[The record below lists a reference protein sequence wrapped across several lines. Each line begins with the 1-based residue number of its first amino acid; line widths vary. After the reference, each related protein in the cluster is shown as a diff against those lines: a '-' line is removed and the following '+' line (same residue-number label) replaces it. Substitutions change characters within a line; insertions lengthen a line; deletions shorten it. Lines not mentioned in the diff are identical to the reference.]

1 METEE
6 PEETY
11 VAEVISELPMDAE
24 TWKETGVKTGHDG
37 TGEFSEM
44 GFGLSDCLVSDD
56 GSVKS
61 QSYHDLSMSLQ
72 SRLLKCCRKHG
83 IAVAANGTDLVRS
96 ADASSTRGLGLTR
109 NPQECI
115 TRCTTSRNFPV
126 RRSQ

>member
-1 METEE
+1 
-6 PEETY
+6 
-11 VAEVISELPMDAE
+11 MDAE

-44 GFGLSDCLVSDD
+44 GFGLSDCFVSDD

-61 QSYHDLSMSLQ
+61 QPYHDLSMSLQ

-83 IAVAANGTDLVRS
+83 IAVAANGTDLLSS

-109 NPQECI
+109 NPKSVSQDAPPAEI
-115 TRCTTSRNFPV
+115 FQFEEANSEAIIDTGASRAV
-126 RRSQ
+126 L